1 VRRPIITC
9 RAILQAP
16 RFGATASETFARVEE
31 AVRTWGAE
39 QNIPTLFM
47 LNHPTWPYYDI
58 SPEVL
63 IGLPQVHF
71 FEVCNA
77 DGGPI
82 YPSHPSWYSAEKFW
96 DVVNAFRVEDGYDA
110 VFGTATDDTHNYTD
124 MKKGARPGEGWVCV
138 QAARLSPEAIVQA
151 MWRGDFL

>member
-1 VRRPIITC
+1 
-9 RAILQAP
+9 
-16 RFGATASETFARVEE
+16 
-31 AVRTWGAE
+31 
-39 QNIPTLFM
+39 M
-47 LNHPTWPYYDI
+47 
-58 SPEVL
+58 L